1 MPVISGGLLL
11 SPSIPGSG
19 QVPGGYGAAQFLAAM
34 YGAGASATMD
44 ALAVHIYPSDYVAG
58 VPTRWDPVAMQAWLK
73 LLDPVRAAAGASGQ
87 PMWITEMGVSTSTQA
102 GWPAASTPS
111 EQASDLGAML
121 AIARATPNVP
131 YVIVH
136 SLEDQTP
143 GLRRPIQRDQHRLGR
158 LHGRRRRQAGGVRH
172 QHRLS
177 RLAELPVARSHNA
190 AEPGRYSGIL
200 SYSARAC
207 GS

>member
-1 MPVISGGLLL
+1 
-11 SPSIPGSG
+11 
-19 QVPGGYGAAQFLAAM
+19 
-34 YGAGASATMD
+34 MD

-58 VPTRWDPVAMQAWLK
+58 VPTLWDPVAMQTWLK
-73 LLDPVRAAAGASGQ
+73 LLDPVRAAAGAAGQ

-102 GWPAASTPS
+102 GWPAASTPG

-143 GLRRPIQRDQHRLGR
+143 NYDDPYNAINTGWGVFTDS
-158 LHGRRRRQAGGVRH
+158 RRRQAGGVCH
-172 QHRLS
+172 QHRVP
-177 RLAELPVARSHNA
+177 RLAELLVAARSTGHRNRGVTP
-190 AEPGRYSGIL
+190 ES
-200 SYSARAC
+200 
-207 GS
+207 